1 MPKPWQLL
9 REWPP
14 GYGGVERVTH
24 QLANAWQETV
34 YSLNAKPG
42 ERFKRD
48 PIAATY
54 QRSVL
59 PRVMLGKL
67 IVPLPSKAIWTL
79 LMSSHPLHG
88 HLPCPAVLLL
98 LFLAKVIHP
107 RRRVSV
113 HWHSFLETYHG
124 LEGRLYGW
132 YQNLALAILPW
143 FDQVITTSPNLAFE
157 LQKCSCLASR
167 VAVLHCCL
175 DASQEKAT
183 LAIPD
188 RNTGKESP
196 LRLLF
201 IGRLDSYK
209 RLDWLMESL
218 TCVLHPWSLD
228 VVGDGPRK
236 SLFERQAVKLFAR
249 DGEDLLNRDVEVR
262 FHGRIDED
270 DKLQCLANS
279 DVLVLPADRS
289 NEAFGIVQL
298 EAMASGIPALAFRCR
313 RSGMGWVGRLN
324 GLRWSQTPEELSQV
338 IQILAEDPTLRRQ
351 LGREARLR
359 YKELFGRGSW
369 EQKLSQ
375 LC

>member
-1 MPKPWQLL
+1 MLKPWQLL

-14 GYGGVERVTH
+14 GYGGVERVAH
-24 QLANAWQETV
+24 QLASTWQETV
-34 YSLNAKPG
+34 YSLNAKPE
-42 ERFKRD
+42 ERLKRD

-67 IVPLPSKAIWTL
+67 IAPLPSRAIWTL

-107 RRRVSV
+107 CRKVSA
-113 HWHSFLETYHG
+113 HWHSFLEAHHS

-132 YQNLALAILPW
+132 YQKLALFLLPW
-143 FDQVITTSPNLAFE
+143 FDQVITTSPDLAFE
-157 LQKCSCLASR
+157 LQRCGCPASQ

-175 DASQEKAT
+175 DASQEEAA

-218 TCVLHPWSLD
+218 TYVSHPWSLD
-228 VVGDGPRK
+228 VVGDGPRR
-236 SLFERQAVKLFAR
+236 SLFERQAIKLFAR
-249 DGEDLLNRDVEVR
+249 AGEELLNGGAEVR
-262 FHGRIDED
+262 FYGRVNED
-270 DKLQCLANS
+270 DKLRCLANS

-289 NEAFGIVQL
+289 NEAFGIAQL
-298 EAMASGIPALAFRCR
+298 EAMASGIPALAFRCHQ
-313 RSGMGWVGRLN
+313 SGMGWVGRLN
-324 GLRWSQTPEELSQV
+324 GLQWSQTPEELSQV
-338 IQILAEDPTLRRQ
+338 IQVLAEDPALRRR
-351 LGREARLR
+351 LGCEARSR
-359 YKELFGRGSW
+359 YKQLFGRVSW